1 MEILVKVEC
10 LCLQLRGSQNEK
22 SNRKMRKK
30 YLRAD
35 KNINLEIQKRTI
47 NLNNKI
53 ITKTVESYPSKT
65 MSMKDKY

>member
-1 MEILVKVEC
+1 MRRAIE
-10 LCLQLRGSQNEK
+10 
-22 SNRKMRKK
+22 KMRKK

-65 MSMKDKY
+65 MRMKDKY